1 MWNIEIPRDGH
12 SRPLFSSAATRSIY
26 STQPKSN
33 IQIFL
38 VYAVVRPY
46 SCLWVDGRSVKAKPV
61 CIWVKRINSL
71 LPHRAFKTRKRHDRE
86 ITTINNKPTDERN
99 VHKTA
104 IGRDRGQK
112 PSKSTIYTK
121 NPFWISWVA
130 VSKTTDQKY
139 LKYASKIRPSSLD
152 KLSVLFFDRCC
163 AVYCLPWLCAPC
175 LRAPKHS
182 QCYLEMK
189 SVYNEVGRWARR
201 SRLNQIRWRR

>member
-33 IQIFL
+33 IQILL

-86 ITTINNKPTDERN
+86 ITTINNKPTEERN
-99 VHKTA
+99 VHKTT

-112 PSKSTIYTK
+112 PSKSTNIHEK
-121 NPFWISWVA
+121 PVLNLMSGRVQNNRPKIS
-130 VSKTTDQKY
+130 
-139 LKYASKIRPSSLD
+139 
-152 KLSVLFFDRCC
+152 
-163 AVYCLPWLCAPC
+163 
-175 LRAPKHS
+175 
-182 QCYLEMK
+182 
-189 SVYNEVGRWARR
+189 
-201 SRLNQIRWRR
+201 QIRIKDQTVIIGQI